1 MRKTILISI
10 ISLILISCQN
20 GKMKIGNNVNSGIIS
35 DTIQFPLRILPDNG
49 WFLKLYPNSE
59 FEYIYFSGF
68 SSGNEILERG
78 NYKLVDKQIIFM
90 TENEKSEFNSMK
102 YYISENNKNGIKNG
116 KCINDKT
123 EKYCLIVE
131 NE

>member
-49 WFLKLYPNSE
+49 WFLKLYPNSKY
-59 FEYIYFSGF
+59 EYIYFSGF
-68 SSGNEILERG
+68 NSGNEILEKG
-78 NYKLVDKQIIFM
+78 NYKLDDKQIIFI

-102 YYISENNKNGIKNG
+102 YYISENIKNDM
-116 KCINDKT
+116 CIKDSS
-123 EKYCLIVE
+123 EKYCLRIE
-131 NE
+131 SE